1 MKTEF
6 EIDVHW
12 VAFPLHPETPEE
24 GRSLEDLF
32 AGRPVD
38 IPAMLD
44 RLRRTAADLDL
55 PFGGRI
61 MTYNSRRAQELGK
74 WAEEKG
80 RGDAFHHAAF
90 HAYFAEGKNIAGMDV
105 LMELAE
111 KVGLS
116 GETAR
121 QILEEGLYRA
131 AVDADWKRSRELGV
145 TAVPTFILDGR
156 RLVGAQPYEALVK
169 LKEDNQVAR
178 RDGSDNS

>member
-44 RLRRTAADLDL
+44 RLRRTAADLGL
-55 PFGGRI
+55 PFGDRI
-61 MTYNSRRAQELGK
+61 MTYNSRGAQELGK

-90 HAYFAEGKNIAGMDV
+90 HAYFAEGKNIAEVDV
-105 LMELAE
+105 LADLAE
-111 KVGLS
+111 AVGLS
-116 GETAR
+116 SEEAR
-121 QILEEGLYRA
+121 RVLADGRYRA
-131 AVDADWKRSRELGV
+131 AVDAEWNRSRELGV
-145 TAVPTFILDGR
+145 TAVPTFILNGR

-169 LKEDNQVAR
+169 LMEDNQVAR